1 MMKEDLFDIIK
12 LKSYNE
18 LTSEERSEIA
28 ELAENE
34 VAYDNLKKFMLDVDG
49 VTSDQIQPSESVKA
63 DLNELFDQ
71 VHGGRRYAWYMSF
84 AAIVVPKEKP
94 LHKQPLL
101 YAAAILLIALLVVP
115 ISNINLNDTRP
126 VIAQQEV
133 VNEEVMPVEEFVENE
148 AEVPISTD
156 VNTRSVAEQPKSE
169 VVLKDAEDLSNDQF
183 ETYTLTKEESVAE
196 EEMVVSDLMFS
207 APATSVT
214 AIPTTTGIAHP
225 DGVFDNWAQ
234 ESNFSIPASKQP
246 EILDLLTTTF

>member
-12 LKSYNE
+12 LKSYDE
-18 LTSEERSEIA
+18 LTSQERSEIA

-49 VTSDQIQPSESVKA
+49 VTNDHIQPSESVKA

-84 AAIVVPKEKP
+84 AAVVVPKEKP
-94 LHKQPLL
+94 LHKQPLF

-115 ISNINLNDTRP
+115 ISNMNLNETKP

-133 VNEEVMPVEEFVENE
+133 VREEVVPTEEMVENE
-148 AEVPISTD
+148 AEVAISTD
-156 VNTRSVAEQPKSE
+156 VNTRSVAEQPNSE
-169 VVLKDAEDLSNDQF
+169 VVMKDAEDLSNDQF
-183 ETYTLTKEESVAE
+183 ETFSLAKEESLAE
-196 EEMVVSDLMFS
+196 EEVVVTDFTFS
-207 APATSVT
+207 APATSVPS
-214 AIPTTTGIAHP
+214 APTTTGIAHP